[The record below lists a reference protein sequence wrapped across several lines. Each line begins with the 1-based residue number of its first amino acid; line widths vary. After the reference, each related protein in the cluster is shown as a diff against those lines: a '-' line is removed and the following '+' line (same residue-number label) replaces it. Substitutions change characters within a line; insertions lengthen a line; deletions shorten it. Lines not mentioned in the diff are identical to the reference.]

1 MVSLMR
7 HSAWQ
12 IFSAY
17 SYDWENKISS
27 GARILMWISCCL
39 AVKKILNLPHIM
51 V

>member
-7 HSAWQ
+7 YSAWQ

-27 GARILMWISCCL
+27 GARYSHVLMWIISCCL
-39 AVKKILNLPHIM
+39 AAKKY
-51 V
+51 